1 MPELLHREGKGM
13 MVMVMVVTPMVMTGT
28 FEAMDQARER
38 FLLFL
43 PKKRK
48 GDLIYNREDFP
59 ENTELR

>member
-13 MVMVMVVTPMVMTGT
+13 MVMVVVVMPGT
-28 FEAMDQARER
+28 FEAMDQVRER

-48 GDLIYNREDFP
+48 GDLI
-59 ENTELR
+59 